1 MESII
6 LHPAKGVNTFAKA
19 QNYATPGPYER
30 TPSLACSHVPTLVH
44 FCIRRLVDFPD
55 QIGRVCILYVPP
67 ETEGD
72 SDVLRTLI
80 PSYSYQKNTF
90 DKTTLDPR
98 LWAVLVQLF
107 DRLPSVFSTCWL
119 ALNDKHLLTL
129 QRIECSDRFT
139 LIVILDLSGSTNL
152 TDDTVH
158 KLFGLRHLS
167 ALDMSNTSVSA
178 LAVKLLRPRL
188 NPVDDSQGPRALRVL
203 CLENCRAVS
212 DPVYEYLHLF
222 PLLCLVD
229 LRGTKCSGHLPVSDM
244 FSFQPHEDK
253 RMYRPTPLDAI
264 LSYLCKDQ
272 PAMYSSKNVYTLMVA
287 QERYPSRHAW
297 QDQDPK
303 SGSDTDDVARD
314 HFNVLSRVSSH
325 SDVGGDPSNLSRKE
339 EADTANL
346 PSRDAYDP
354 DVRKADD
361 DVFVAPGVVEDAREF
376 ASRLHAR
383 QFYGGASASSLQSSL
398 LTQSPPR
405 PRPSRSHRSN
415 IEDHHFTLY
424 RRPPPFSSSHNRTD
438 KTAPDTFENMR
449 VDPRTLSSRKDAVAM
464 SAQGFLA
471 SRKRARLGVETP
483 DMPGSSTTTA
493 AHVPNLISSSET
505 LPPPTQPVAST
516 TKKPN
521 PFAKRIGLT
530 SSNQATPSAVPVKPL
545 VPISAIPR
553 PEFPKDDTT
562 RSASEKGKLKA
573 GIPKKSS
580 GKKDL
585 QTPRPTNQFDWG
597 SWSKRGR

>member
-6 LHPAKGVNTFAKA
+6 LHPAKGVNTFAKV

-229 LRGTKCSGHLPVSDM
+229 LRGTKCSGHLP
-244 FSFQPHEDK
+244 
-253 RMYRPTPLDAI
+253 
-264 LSYLCKDQ
+264 DQ

-383 QFYGGASASSLQSSL
+383 QFYGGASASSLQ
-398 LTQSPPR
+398 
-405 PRPSRSHRSN
+405 
-415 IEDHHFTLY
+415 
-424 RRPPPFSSSHNRTD
+424 RPPPFSSSHNRTD

-471 SRKRARLGVETP
+471 SRKRARLGVERQTC
-483 DMPGSSTTTA
+483 
-493 AHVPNLISSSET
+493 L
-505 LPPPTQPVAST
+505 AST